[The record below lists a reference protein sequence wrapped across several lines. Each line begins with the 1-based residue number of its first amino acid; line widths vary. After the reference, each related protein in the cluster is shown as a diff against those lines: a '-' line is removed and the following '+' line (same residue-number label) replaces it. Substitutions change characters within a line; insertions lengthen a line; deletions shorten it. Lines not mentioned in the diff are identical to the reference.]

1 MEGKEKERNVKI
13 LKIKTKIET
22 PKSGKSKIYEKFTNK
37 QENAKNIPSFSERK
51 NKK

>member
-22 PKSGKSKIYEKFTNK
+22 PKKWKK
-37 QENAKNIPSFSERK
+37 QNI
-51 NKK
+51 